1 MLSRI
6 VTNFQ
11 LTIAQFSDRSRS
23 ARLGPCLLIAHC
35 HAPLVWKQS
44 AFPSC
49 LRQSIRQSQT
59 MTLIKT
65 VTHSVDNYHS
75 SSRRDSHC
83 RRCLRRIVR
92 SPSDGC
98 SVEKRLSRCV
108 RARSMFRAKS
118 CSRGICYRRSRFT
131 CCDIF
136 HWRLTRLCTP

>member
-1 MLSRI
+1 MERGELSGV
-6 VTNFQ
+6 VTNSQ

-83 RRCLRRIVR
+83 RRCLRRCIVSSFFVLTDASKR
-92 SPSDGC
+92 DSPAVSELAAC
-98 SVEKRLSRCV
+98 FV
-108 RARSMFRAKS
+108 RKAVPEGFAIEEAGSPAV
-118 CSRGICYRRSRFT
+118 
-131 CCDIF
+131 IF
-136 HWRLTRLCTP
+136 FIGD